1 MPNRKFKL
9 IYLSHDLTKKV
20 EFTLTHRKVR
30 VALLAL
36 GVGFLATNVV
46 AGFFM
51 SYLINSRENG
61 ELKAQNETLRQHLNQ
76 VETRLSGVGEALGG
90 LSQTDKMVRMMVD
103 MPLVDEDVRQ
113 VGVGGSP
120 LEAPAADI
128 DPQLSNVLWTLDRVD
143 REIEVQ
149 KASFEEIHQKLTE
162 DQQRLDHTPTLR
174 PLQGGF
180 VSSGYGLRRD
190 PFTKAMNRHEGL
202 DISQERGTT
211 VLAAAAG
218 KIIYTGYY
226 YSYGKFIV
234 IEHGFGY
241 QTAYGH
247 LHAIDCREGQMVLKG
262 QAIGQVGSTGRST
275 GCHLHY
281 EVRVNGE
288 PVNPSDYFFEELAEL
303 PDAVGK

>member
-36 GVGFLATNVV
+36 GVGFLITNVV

-51 SYLINSRENG
+51 SFMINSRENT
-61 ELKAQNETLRQHLNQ
+61 ELKAENETLRSHLNQ
-76 VETRLSGVGEALGG
+76 VETRLSGVGDV
-90 LSQTDKMVRMMVD
+90 LSTLSTTDKMVRMMVD
-103 MPLVDEDVRQ
+103 MPVVDDDVRQ

-120 LEAPAADI
+120 LESPASDI

-143 REIEVQ
+143 REIELQ
-149 KASFEEIHQKLTE
+149 KTSFEEIHQKLTE
-162 DQQRLDHTPTLR
+162 DQERLDHTPTQR
-174 PLQGGF
+174 PVQGGF
-180 VSSGYGLRRD
+180 ISSGFGVRRD
-190 PFTKAMNRHEGL
+190 PFTKSMNRHEGI
-202 DISQERGTT
+202 DISQERGTPVSAT
-211 VLAAAAG
+211 AAG
-218 KIIYTGYY
+218 KVIYTGYY
-226 YSYGKFIV
+226 YSYGKFVV
-234 IEHGFGY
+234 IDHGYGY

-247 LHAIDCREGQMVLKG
+247 LHAIDCREGQMVAKG
-262 QAIGQVGSTGRST
+262 QHIAQVGSTGRST

-288 PVNPSDYFFEELAEL
+288 PVDPSDYFFEEVAEL